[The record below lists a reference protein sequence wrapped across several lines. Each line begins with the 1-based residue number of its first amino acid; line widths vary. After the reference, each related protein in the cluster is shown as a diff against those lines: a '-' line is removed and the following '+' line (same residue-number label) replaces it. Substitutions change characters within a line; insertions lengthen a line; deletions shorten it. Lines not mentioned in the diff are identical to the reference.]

1 MNALQRVRQQLK
13 LSQNAYGVMVCHVET
28 ILVQIFIT
36 IGICSTYFVMNLNIY
51 SYFKDY
57 FLSLD
62 VMHLVTRFG
71 TTIFR
76 VLYAR
81 HPWFFL

>member
-36 IGICSTYFVMNLNIY
+36 IGICSTQFVMNLNIY

-71 TTIFR
+71 RTIFR

-81 HPWFFL
+81 HPWFSL